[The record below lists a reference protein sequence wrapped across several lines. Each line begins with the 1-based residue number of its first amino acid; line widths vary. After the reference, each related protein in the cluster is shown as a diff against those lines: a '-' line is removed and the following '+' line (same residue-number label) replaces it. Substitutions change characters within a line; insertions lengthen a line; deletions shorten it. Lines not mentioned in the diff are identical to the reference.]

1 MKMNPAQNS
10 PSVFITASLLF
21 IMLIFYSGP
30 AHGQY
35 TQTVRG
41 KVTDKVTSAPLP
53 GVTVILN
60 DRSLNI
66 GTITGSE
73 GEFTFTKVPIGRNSF
88 MFTFIGY
95 EAVQIKDIVVSSGKE
110 VFLPIEMTEKV
121 EELEQVV
128 IRAYKKGE
136 VINKMAS
143 ISARSFS
150 VEETEHFAGSWSD
163 PARMATNFAGVASG
177 NDTRNDIVIRGNSPN
192 GLLWRLEGVDIPN
205 PNHFAVQ
212 GSSGGPVCM
221 LNSNLLTRS
230 DFFTGAF
237 PAQYGN
243 AIAGVFDLN
252 MRNGNTEK
260 NEFILQTGL
269 NGYEVG
275 IEGPFAKNYG
285 GSYMINGRY
294 SFLDILQKMGFNI
307 VGGAVPTYSDLNF
320 KIFLPIKN
328 FGKIT
333 LFGLGGLDNIKA
345 PADKST
351 DQFNP
356 VANSDLSNK
365 TATGV
370 VGIGHVAVMSEKT
383 KLHTTFSVSTQRTNI
398 AVDSIMPDLSK
409 ELYYSSNFTEK
420 EITLSTQI
428 THKINTKSTISFG
441 VSLKDKGI
449 NQNDSAMYLGSYL
462 KLITLENDHLQLL
475 QGFIEWK
482 HRFTSNFSFYSGLH
496 SQYLFLNG
504 SKTVEPRLGLSLNI
518 SNNQTINFG
527 YGIHSQTQSLPVYFA
542 QSANADRTA
551 YWRTCENLDFT
562 TSQHY
567 IFGYNN
573 KLSENWN
580 FKMETYLQDLWKIP
594 IERTPSNFSVV
605 NLGATYFNGTQ
616 EKDSLINKGHG
627 KNYGV
632 EMTLERYLNQ
642 NWYFFLTSSLFES
655 LYFASDRVWRN
666 SVFSTRFVNNALLGF
681 EFPISKRSSLDFNLR
696 LVWSGGLRQKFINKE
711 ASIAAGIIIYD
722 EDKIYSEQAKDYMKL
737 DYKMTLRHNMR
748 KATVEFAIDI
758 ANLTDQRNIFSQ
770 SFNPKTGHDTFTYQ
784 QGFLPTALLRVTF

>member
-1 MKMNPAQNS
+1 MHPAQNS
-10 PSVFITASLLF
+10 FNIYSGTSLLLF
-21 IMLIFYSGP
+21 ILLSFVQSGY
-30 AHGQY
+30 GQY
-35 TQTVRG
+35 NQTVRG
-41 KVTDKVTSAPLP
+41 KITDKVTSSSLP

-60 DRSLNI
+60 DKSLNI
-66 GTITGSE
+66 GTISDAK
-73 GEFTFTKVPIGRNSF
+73 GEFVLKNVPVGRNSF

-95 EAVQIKDIVVSSGKE
+95 EPVQVKDIVVNSGKE
-110 VFLPIEMTEKV
+110 LFLNIEMVEKV

-128 IRAYKKGE
+128 VKAFKKGE

-252 MRNGNTEK
+252 MRKGNTEK

-320 KIFLPIKN
+320 KIFLPIRN
-328 FGKIT
+328 SGKIT
-333 LFGLGGLDNIKA
+333 IFGLGGLDNIKA

-356 VANSDLSNK
+356 IANSDLSNK
-365 TATGV
+365 TFTGV
-370 VGIGHVAVMSEKT
+370 VGIGHEVVLNEKS
-383 KLHTTFSVSTQRTNI
+383 KLHTTFSISTQRTNI
-398 AVDSIMPDLSK
+398 AVDSIMPDLTR

-420 EITLSTQI
+420 EITLSTHF
-428 THKINTKSTISFG
+428 THKINAKSTISFG
-441 VSLKDKGI
+441 ISLKDKGI
-449 NQNDSAMYLGSYL
+449 TQNDSAMYLGSYL
-462 KLITLENDHLQLL
+462 KLISLENEHLQLL

-482 HRFTSNFSFYSGLH
+482 HRFTSNFSFYSGFH

-518 SNNQTINFG
+518 SNNQTINLG

-542 QSANADRTA
+542 QSANSDRTA

-580 FKMETYLQDLWKIP
+580 FKMETYYQDLWKIP
-594 IERTPSNFSVV
+594 IERTPSNFSVI
-605 NLGATYFNGTQ
+605 NLGATYYNGTQ

-632 EMTLERYLNQ
+632 EMTLERYLNR
-642 NWYFFLTSSLFES
+642 NWYFFLTSSVFKS

-666 SVFSTRFVNNALLGF
+666 TVFSTGFVNNALLGF

-696 LVWSGGLRQKFINKE
+696 FVWSGGLRQKYINKE
-711 ASIAAGIIIYD
+711 ASMATGTIVYD

-737 DYKMTLRHNMR
+737 DYKMTLRHNMPHT
-748 KATVEFAIDI
+748 TVEFAIDI
-758 ANLTDQRNIFSQ
+758 ANLTDRRNIFSQ

-784 QGFLPTALLRVTF
+784 QGFLPTALLRVIF